1 MKTFQDNAGRQ
12 WTVTINVDAIRRVR
26 SLVDVNLLDVLDDGC
41 KLLAQLHDDPVLLVD
56 VIYCVCKPEADA
68 KNITDEDFGRAMAGD
83 AIGNAT
89 AALLAELSDFFPNA
103 RQRAAMQELLR
114 KTNTVADRLLEKAES
129 AIRQLDPASIAET
142 VLNQKAVSTAQPSGS
157 SNEAAVSLVGT
168 LTASSANSPES
179 SASIPDG

>member
-26 SLVDVNLLDVLDDGC
+26 SLIGVNLPDVLDDGC

-56 VIYCVCKPEADA
+56 VLYCVCKPEADA
-68 KNITDEDFGRAMAGD
+68 KEITDEDFGRAMAGD
-83 AIGNAT
+83 AIGHAT

-103 RQRAAMQELLR
+103 RQRAAMQELIR
-114 KTNTVADRLLEKAES
+114 KTNTVADGLLEKAES
-129 AIRQLDPASIAET
+129 AIHRLDPESVVE
-142 VLNQKAVSTAQPSGS
+142 
-157 SNEAAVSLVGT
+157 T
-168 LTASSANSPES
+168 LTVSSANSPES

>member
-26 SLVDVNLLDVLDDGC
+26 SLVEVNLLDVLDDGC
-41 KLLAQLHDDPVLLVD
+41 RLLAQLHDDPVLLVD
-56 VIYCVCKPEADA
+56 VIYCVCKLEADA
-68 KNITDEDFGRAMAGD
+68 KDVSDEDFGRAMAGD

-114 KTNTVADRLLEKAES
+114 KTNTVADRLLEKAVS
-129 AIRQLDPASIAET
+129 AIQQLDPACVVE
-142 VLNQKAVSTAQPSGS
+142 
-157 SNEAAVSLVGT
+157 T
-168 LTASSANSPES
+168 LTASSANSPAS